1 MFASAGVAAWE
12 RWPPAALWH
21 LVFAAGALP
30 MILAAMAYFVP
41 VLTRTRMAPR
51 ALAAL
56 PFAAF
61 LAGLSIVAWFVQGG
75 EIVQVVRIAAP
86 WAAFA
91 IVAGF
96 AFWMERRRRACL
108 GRAHPCL
115 RWYAAALACLGMG
128 LVAVGVSPWLP
139 EHATALRLFHL
150 HINTLGFIGLT
161 AAGTLKVLL
170 PTVIGKPNP
179 AVADFFAPR
188 QPAPL
193 LLAAVAGLA
202 ISLLHGIAHGLG
214 MPGGRDALPLFVI
227 GFLLPL
233 VSGAVAQLLPV
244 WLRPGIQ
251 TEWHRS
257 RRSRL
262 SAFARTRAALLLVAG
277 PLAAAG
283 SAFGYGLGI
292 AAALWLL
299 AAMALATFRR

>member
-1 MFASAGVAAWE
+1 MLASAGVAAWE
-12 RWPPAALWH
+12 HWPPAALWH
-21 LVFAAGALP
+21 LVFAVGALP

-61 LAGLSIVAWFVQGG
+61 LAGLSIVGWFVHGG
-75 EIVQVVRIAAP
+75 EIVRLAAP

-91 IVAGF
+91 VVAGF
-96 AFWMERRRRACL
+96 ALWMERRRRACL

-115 RWYAAALACLGMG
+115 RWYAAALACLGLG
-128 LVAVGVSPWLP
+128 LMAVGVSPWLP
-139 EHATALRLFHL
+139 EHAHALRLFHL
-150 HINTLGFIGLT
+150 HVNMLGFIGLT
-161 AAGTLKVLL
+161 ATGTLKVLL

-179 AVADFFAPR
+179 TAADFFAPR

-202 ISLLHGIAHGLG
+202 FSLLHGVAHGLG
-214 MPGGRDALPLFVI
+214 TPGGRDALPLFAI

-262 SAFARTRAALLLVAG
+262 AAFARTRAALLLAAG

-283 SAFGYGLGI
+283 SAFGYGIGI

-299 AAMALATFRR
+299 ATMALAAFRR